1 MHKQMKAA
9 QLTELNEEFI
19 KNSQLLE
26 NYNCSIT
33 FELNEKDI
41 QHGLNYLPQAE
52 LTLTKMTLFPSHLEN
67 KMFHFT
73 WLLSEAVS
81 NVKFL
86 FTKAGNVLFLISS
99 PSVH

>member
-9 QLTELNEEFI
+9 QLTELNE
-19 KNSQLLE
+19 E

-41 QHGLNYLPQAE
+41 QRGLNYLPQAE
-52 LTLTKMTLFPSHLEN
+52 LTLTYMTLFASHLEN

-73 WLLSEAVS
+73 WLLSEAV
-81 NVKFL
+81 
-86 FTKAGNVLFLISS
+86 
-99 PSVH
+99 

>member
-52 LTLTKMTLFPSHLEN
+52 LTLTYMTLFPSHLEN
-67 KMFHFT
+67 KMFHG
-73 WLLSEAVS
+73 WLFSLGCFQKLYKKLNFCSLRREM
-81 NVKFL
+81 FY
-86 FTKAGNVLFLISS
+86 F
-99 PSVH
+99 